1 MKIST
6 LLAAACLLACTLQ
19 AQVQSPSRFLPH
31 TLGDQF
37 TPHHMLVEYMTHV
50 AEESPLV
57 ELTQYGRTNKDRPLL
72 LAYIGSSE
80 NLARLDDIR
89 RNNLRRTG
97 ILAGETDPELDDILV
112 IWLSFGVH
120 GNEAAGPES
129 AMNALYELLNHPD
142 RDQWLERMVI
152 CYDPTINPDGYDR
165 YTHWYRNVSN
175 TVPNVDPDSRE
186 HREPWP
192 GGRVNHYLFDLNRD
206 WAWQTQVESRQRM
219 ARYNEWL
226 PQVHVDVHE
235 QGYNS
240 PYYFAPAAPPY
251 HQYITDWQAEFQVTI
266 GQNHARYFD
275 KNGWLFFTKERFDLL
290 YPSYGDTYPTYH
302 GAIGMTYE
310 QGGIGAGRAVLLEN
324 GDTLT
329 LHDRIAHHTTTVLS
343 TIEISAR
350 NADRLIQEFTDY
362 WQSGQQNPPG
372 EYTTFIIAG
381 DNPAGRLRAFCSLLD
396 RNGIRYGRAGQS
408 ATLQAFNYQNGTT
421 GEITVAENDLIVS
434 AYQPKAILTQILLEP
449 ETYVEDSITYDI
461 TAWALPYAYGLEAY
475 ASSQRLMPGAE
486 VTFTAPPPATAGN
499 AYAYLL
505 PWNDLS
511 DARFLAQALRN
522 GFKVRYA
529 TKDFRVDD
537 VDYAPGTLVITRA
550 DNRKRDA
557 FDTPLQALAREHKQ
571 PLTATQTGFM
581 QSGPDFGSR
590 AYQLIEQPRVLLLGD
605 EGVRT
610 NSFGQAW
617 YYFEQDVNLPITIR
631 AATDLDRIDLSAFNT
646 LIMVDGRYRLDEA
659 TREKLNSW
667 IGDGGHLIAVGSAN
681 NSLAGQEGFSLER
694 ASPADNDS
702 STPEYPDYAGQERRY
717 ISNLIPGAIFK
728 VTMDAT
734 HPLAYSIGDT
744 YFSLKTSGTA
754 YAKMD
759 RGWNVGYLP
768 EKLMVA
774 GFAGKDARA
783 AQRNSTVFGVQR
795 KGQGAVTYLV
805 DNPLYRSFW
814 ENGKF
819 LFSNA
824 VFFVGS

>member
-6 LLAAACLLACTLQ
+6 LLAAACLLAFTIQ
-19 AQVQSPSRFLPH
+19 AQVQSPSEFLPH

-37 TPHHMLVEYMTHV
+37 TPHHMLVQYMEHV
-50 AEESPLV
+50 AGESPMV
-57 ELTQYGRTNKDRPLL
+57 ELTEYGRTNKDRPLL
-72 LAYIGSSE
+72 LAYIGSPE
-80 NLARLDDIR
+80 NLNRLDAIR

-97 ILAGETDPELDDILV
+97 ILTGETDPELDDILV

-129 AMNALYELLNHPD
+129 AMNAVYELLQHPD
-142 RDQWLERMVI
+142 RDKWLERMVI

-175 TVPNVDPDSRE
+175 TVPNVDPNSRE

-226 PQVHVDVHE
+226 PQIHVDVHE
-235 QGYNS
+235 QGYSS

-266 GQNHARYFD
+266 GQNNARYFD

-290 YPSYGDTYPTYH
+290 YPSYGDTYPTYN

-310 QGGIGAGRAVLLEN
+310 QGGIGAGRAIQLPN

-329 LHDRIAHHTTTVLS
+329 LHDRIAHHTTTILS
-343 TIEISAR
+343 TIEVSAEH
-350 NADRLIQEFTDY
+350 ADQLIEEFTDY
-362 WQSGQQNPPG
+362 WQSSQNTPPG
-372 EYTTFIIAG
+372 DYTTFVISG
-381 DNPAGRLRAFCSLLD
+381 DSPEGRLRSFCALLD
-396 RNGIRYGRAGQS
+396 RNGIRYGRAGK
-408 ATLQAFNYQNGTT
+408 ATSMQAFNYQT
-421 GEITVAENDLIVS
+421 GEVEQIAVDENDLVVS
-434 AYQPKAILTQILLEP
+434 AYQPRAVLTQILLEP

-461 TAWALPYAYGLEAY
+461 TAWSLPYAYGLEAY
-475 ASSQRLMPGAE
+475 ASTQRLMPNGDFSFTSP
-486 VTFTAPPPATAGN
+486 TFATATD

-511 DARFLAQALRN
+511 DARFLAQALRH

-529 TKDFRVDD
+529 TKAFRVDD
-537 VDYAPGTLVITRA
+537 IDYAPGTLVITRA
-550 DNRKRDA
+550 DNRKRGA
-557 FDTPLQALAREHKQ
+557 FDTPLQALARKYGQ
-571 PLTATQTGFM
+571 PLVATQTGFM

-590 AYQLIEQPRVLLLGD
+590 AYRLIEQPRVLLLGD

-617 YYFEQDVNLPITIR
+617 YYFEQDINLPITIR
-631 AATDLDRIDLSAFNT
+631 AANDLQQIELSDFNT
-646 LIMVDGRYRLDEA
+646 LIMVDGRYRLDDG
-659 TREKLNSW
+659 TLSKLNTW
-667 IGDGGHLIAVGSAN
+667 LNDGGHLIAMGSAN
-681 NSLAGQEGFSLER
+681 ASLAGQSGFSLQRTSAEGG
-694 ASPADNDS
+694 DS
-702 STPEYPDYAGQERRY
+702 AVPEYPDYAGQERRY
-717 ISNLIPGAIFK
+717 LSNLIPGAIFK
-728 VTMDAT
+728 VRMDAT
-734 HPLAYSIGDT
+734 HPLAYGIGDT
-744 YFSLKTSGTA
+744 YFSLKTSNTA
-754 YAKMD
+754 YAKMES
-759 RGWNVGYLP
+759 GWNVGYLTDD
-768 EKLMVA
+768 LMIA
-774 GFAGKDARA
+774 GFAGKNAREG
-783 AQRNSTVFGVQR
+783 QRNATIFGVQR
-795 KGQGAVTYLV
+795 KGEGTVTYLV
-805 DNPLYRSFW
+805 DNLLFRSFW

-824 VFFVGS
+824 VFMVGN

>member
-1 MKIST
+1 MT
-6 LLAAACLLACTLQ
+6 CTLQ
-19 AQVQSPSRFLPH
+19 AQVQSPSDFLPH
-31 TLGDQF
+31 NLGDQF
-37 TPHHMLVEYMTHV
+37 TPHHLLVEYMQHV
-50 AEESPLV
+50 ADKSPLV
-57 ELTQYGRTNKDRPLL
+57 ELTEYGRTNKDRPLL
-72 LAYIGSSE
+72 LAYIGSTE

-97 ILAGETDPELDDILV
+97 VLPGDTDPALNDILV

-142 RDQWLERMVI
+142 RDEWLERTVI

-175 TVPNVDPDSRE
+175 IVPNVDPDARE

-219 ARYNEWL
+219 NRYNEWL

-251 HQYITDWQAEFQVTI
+251 HEYITDWQAEFQVTI
-266 GQNHARYFD
+266 GQNHAHYFD
-275 KNGWLFFTKERFDLL
+275 QNGWLFFTKERFDLL
-290 YPSYGDTYPTYH
+290 YPSYGDTYPTYN

-310 QGGIGAGRAVLLEN
+310 QGGIGAGRAILLEN

-343 TIEISAR
+343 TIEISAQ
-350 NADRLIQEFTDY
+350 NADRLIEEFTDY
-362 WQSGQQNPPG
+362 WQSSQQEPPG
-372 EYTTFIIAG
+372 AFTTFVISG
-381 DNPAGRLRAFCSLLD
+381 DNPKGRLRSFCNLLD
-396 RNGIRYGRAGQS
+396 RNGIRYGRAGKS
-408 ATLQAFNYQNGTT
+408 ANMQAYNYQT
-421 GEITVAENDLIVS
+421 GKTERIAVAENDLVIS
-434 AYQPKAILTQILLEP
+434 AYQPKAVLTQILLEP

-461 TAWALPYAYGLEAY
+461 TAWSLPYAYGLQAY
-475 ASSQRLMPGAE
+475 ASSERLLPAE
-486 VTFTAPPPATAGN
+486 DMAFTAPAPAVAQE

-505 PWNDLS
+505 PWDDLS
-511 DARFLAQALRN
+511 DARFLAQALRQ

-529 TKDFRVDD
+529 TQAFRVDD

-550 DNRKRDA
+550 DNRKREA
-557 FDTPLQALAREHKQ
+557 FDDPLQDLARAHEQ
-571 PLTATQTGFM
+571 PLVATQTGFM
-581 QSGPDFGSR
+581 QAGPDFGSG

-617 YYFEQDVNLPITIR
+617 YYFEQDINLPITIR
-631 AATDLDRIDLSAFNT
+631 AATDLDRIHLSAFNT
-646 LIMVDGRYRLDEA
+646 LIMVDGRYRMDEG
-659 TREKLNSW
+659 TRNKLNTWLSE
-667 IGDGGHLIAVGSAN
+667 GGHLIAVGSAN
-681 NSLAGQEGFSLER
+681 GSLAGQEGFSLQR
-694 ASPADNDS
+694 AANGNNGDDEPA
-702 STPEYPDYAGQERRY
+702 YPAYDEQERRY

-728 VTMDAT
+728 VTMDGS
-734 HPLAYSIGDT
+734 HPLAYGIGDT

-754 YAKMD
+754 YAKME

-768 EKLMVA
+768 EELMVA
-774 GFAGKDARA
+774 GFAGKNARA

-795 KGQGAVTYLV
+795 KGRGAVTYLV

-824 VFFVGS
+824 VFFVGN